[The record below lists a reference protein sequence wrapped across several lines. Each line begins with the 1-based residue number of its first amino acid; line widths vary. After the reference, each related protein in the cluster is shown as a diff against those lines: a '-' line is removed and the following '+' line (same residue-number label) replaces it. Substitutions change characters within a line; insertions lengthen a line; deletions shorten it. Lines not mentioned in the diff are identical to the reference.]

1 MLEQQCS
8 IFVSITFFS
17 LGILFGLVLQIIAF
31 IVNLKTTN
39 QNLIIYVIFFF
50 FCPWIFSL
58 RNILSGAYPAYSFKI
73 SFGYQ
78 EVKMGIRL
86 VC

>member
-50 FCPWIFSL
+50 FLSL
-58 RNILSGAYPAYSFKI
+58 DFLIAKYPKRCLSCLLI
-73 SFGYQ
+73 
-78 EVKMGIRL
+78 
-86 VC
+86 